1 MRKVTTVNLNN
12 TAYQI
17 DEDGYELLRS
27 YLDRAELAL
36 KQNPDRSEILA
47 DLEQAIGEKFR
58 IALGPHQNVV
68 STTEVERI
76 LREMGPVEGTD
87 STSAGDG
94 GNANAAGLGAK
105 PEQRFTEA
113 PNSAPRRLYRIE
125 EGAMLFGVCRGLAA
139 FFGVDPVLVRLGF
152 VAALFLGG
160 SGVLVYLILWLV
172 VPKAETAE
180 ERAAAHGKPFNAQE
194 LIDRVKKKREDFGP
208 SASWRTRMRQG
219 MSKLTMPAT
228 ASVGAPSYF
237 ARITAGL
244 LLPVITIFSAAW
256 FTACAVAFIA
266 TAWALHIGVWSFPD
280 GSLNLPDNLPH
291 WLVLL
296 AIAFVYALLAIPVA
310 AARRG
315 ALYYLN
321 SGHSHGWANTWSG
334 LLWVFLVGAAMWA
347 LYITVPWAQEVLR
360 QLLQTGSVTVSV

>member
-27 YLDRAELAL
+27 YLDRAEVAL

-87 STSAGDG
+87 GAASD
-94 GNANAAGLGAK
+94 GNASAAEPSAK
-105 PEQRFTEA
+105 PEQRFTET
-113 PNSAPRRLYRIE
+113 PTSAPRRLYRIE
-125 EGAMLFGVCRGLAA
+125 DGAMLFGVCRGLAA
-139 FFGVDPVLVRLGF
+139 YFGVDPVLVRLGF
-152 VAALFLGG
+152 VGALFLGG

-208 SASWRTRMRQG
+208 SRSWRSRMRQVTP
-219 MSKLTMPAT
+219 SWAVAPA
-228 ASVGAPSYF
+228 ASVGAPSYL

-244 LLPVITIFSAAW
+244 FLPVITIFSAAW

-266 TAWALHIGVWSFPD
+266 TAWALQLGVWSFPD
-280 GSLNLPDNLPH
+280 GSLQLPSQIPH
-291 WLVLL
+291 WLVLV
-296 AIAFVYALLAIPVA
+296 AIVIVYALLAIPIA
-310 AARRG
+310 ASRRG
-315 ALYYLN
+315 ALYYIN
-321 SGHSHGWANTWSG
+321 GGRSHGWADTWSG
-334 LLWVFLVGAAMWA
+334 LLWILLVGAAMWA
-347 LYITVPWAQEVLR
+347 LYITVPWAQELMR
-360 QLLQTGSVTVSV
+360 QLLRTDTLTVLV